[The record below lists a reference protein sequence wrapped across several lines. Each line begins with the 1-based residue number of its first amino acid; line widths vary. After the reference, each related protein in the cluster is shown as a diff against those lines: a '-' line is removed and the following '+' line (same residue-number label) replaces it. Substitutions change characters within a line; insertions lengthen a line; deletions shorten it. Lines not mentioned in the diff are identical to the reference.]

1 MELLT
6 VLGALFGTLVLL
18 AFLAALLHHD
28 YLGWAIFFTVL
39 LVAGFVYGI
48 GVNPFIWV
56 WNNPITTLTYA
67 VLYLGIGIGWS
78 IFKWDKHTK
87 KRAEALETS
96 WKSRNTVRSRLSSTH
111 VARELGEEE
120 QPELTYREYFDTH
133 MPIALNCKWMITG
146 WVAYW
151 PASGLAYIFCDL
163 MADLVEWIIKRFGR
177 IYARI
182 TERHYREQS

>member
-1 MELLT
+1 MEIM
-6 VLGALFGTLVLL
+6 VLIGSFFGTLVLL
-18 AFLAALLHHD
+18 AILAALLHHD
-28 YLGWAIFFTVL
+28 YLGWAVFITVL
-39 LVAGFVYGI
+39 LVGGLVYAVE
-48 GVNPFIWV
+48 VNPFLWV
-56 WNNPITTLTYA
+56 WNNPLTTLTYA

-78 IFKWDKHTK
+78 IFKWDKYTK
-87 KRAEALETS
+87 KRAE
-96 WKSRNTVRSRLSSTH
+96 TVEAKWTVSSE
-111 VARELGEEE
+111 REKT
-120 QPELTYREYFDTH
+120 TYRKYFDNN

-182 TERHYREQS
+182 TERHYREQA